1 MNTNDLKIFES
12 VALNGNFTKA
22 AQAMHTVQSNVT
34 ARIKSLEEEFGAS
47 LFLRSSRKVELTA
60 AGEILMH
67 YCTKINQLIDEAK
80 NNIQHTDRMIG
91 HLSIG
96 CIETTMALKMP
107 DIIAAFAEQY
117 PDVDLEFRSAMRP
130 ALISD
135 VLNYKLNAA
144 FVPAPVSVKDLD
156 QVHIKEEQLV
166 ILVSSK
172 YTNVQE
178 VLSNKQ
184 LKIVVFEQ
192 GCVFRARLE
201 SWLDS
206 KGILQYKSILLNSIE
221 GIINFVEGGI
231 GISVLPAELIAD
243 YYASRRLKTFSLNK
257 ELGTMNTLLV
267 FRKNSPLSGPLNA
280 FIRMYKQPA
289 SRPFPV

>member
-67 YCTKINQLIDEAK
+67 YCTRINQLIDEAK

-91 HLSIG
+91 HLNIG

-130 ALISD
+130 TLISD

-144 FVPAPVSVKDLD
+144 FVPAPVSIKDLD

-166 ILVSSK
+166 VLVSSK

-206 KGILQYKSILLNSIE
+206 KGILQYKSIVLNSIE
-221 GIINFVEGGI
+221 GIINFVEAGI
-231 GISVLPAELIAD
+231 GISMLPAELIAD
-243 YYASRRLKTFSLNK
+243 YYTSRRLKTFSLNK
-257 ELGTMNTLLV
+257 ELGTMNTVLV
-267 FRKNSPLSGPLNA
+267 FRRNAPLSGPLNA
-280 FIRMYKQPA
+280 FIRMYKQSA
-289 SRPFPV
+289 SRPLPV

>member
-12 VALNGNFTKA
+12 VALSGNFTKA

-67 YCTKINQLIDEAK
+67 YCTRINQLIDEAK

-91 HLSIG
+91 HLNIG

-130 ALISD
+130 TLISD

-144 FVPAPVSVKDLD
+144 FVPAPVSIKDLD

-206 KGILQYKSILLNSIE
+206 KGILQYKSIVLNSIE
-221 GIINFVEGGI
+221 GIINFVEAGI
-231 GISVLPAELIAD
+231 GISMLPAELIAD
-243 YYASRRLKTFSLNK
+243 YYTSRRLKTFSLNK
-257 ELGTMNTLLV
+257 ELGTMNTVLV
-267 FRKNSPLSGPLNA
+267 FRRNAPLSGPLNA
-280 FIRMYKQPA
+280 FIRMYKQSA
-289 SRPFPV
+289 SRPLPV